1 MLNRTQRVNAFAD
14 EASAAFG
21 EAMVTLTSVERRV
34 GGLKRLDGGIAISTM
49 SAVASHNFVMILND
63 AVSVSAVTEL
73 VSDLADA
80 KLPFSVQLRPDVQP
94 GIRELLSDFKLTCT
108 FCAPLM
114 ALPDITDITA
124 GTINGFNVH
133 AIKPGQASIHAAI
146 AGASFGVGPAIF
158 SQRIT
163 DEVLEVPG
171 VHCYVGTIK
180 GLDVATALG
189 GMSGSFV
196 GIFNVA
202 TLPEHR
208 YKGYGTE
215 LTKAAIVGGRNL
227 GASSAVLMAS
237 PMAHQLYQKI
247 GFHTL
252 EEWEIWERVS

>member
-1 MLNRTQRVNAFAD
+1 VNAFAD

-34 GGLKRLDGGIAISTM
+34 GGLRRLDGAIAIFTA
-49 SAVASHNFVMILND
+49 SAAASHNFVMILND
-63 AVSVSAVTEL
+63 AVSSSAVTEL
-73 VSDLADA
+73 VGYLADA

-108 FCAPLM
+108 SCAPLM
-114 ALPDITDITA
+114 ALPDMSDITV
-124 GTINGFNVH
+124 GNINGFNVH

-146 AGASFGVGPAIF
+146 AGGSFGVEPGIF

-171 VHCYVGTIK
+171 VHCYVGTIN
-180 GLDVATALG
+180 GMDTATALSI
-189 GMSGSFV
+189 MSGSFG

-202 TLPEHR
+202 TLPKHR
-208 YKGYGTE
+208 HKGYGTE
-215 LTKAAIVGGRNL
+215 LTKAAIVGGRDL

-237 PMAHQLYQKI
+237 PMGRQLYQKL

-252 EEWEIWERVS
+252 EEWEIWERAS